1 MSANSNTDGA
11 TDDTKGGYSLRDRL
25 KAWWDGTELLE
36 TPAASGAD
44 SDSGPDAG
52 AGTNPVAEDEGPRK
66 RWEPSRVDLVQ
77 KVWGEGFV
85 SPGGRKYTS
94 DIVTSFGLDPAM
106 SVLDLGSGLGGSAR
120 AMCEKFGVWVTG
132 LEIDED
138 LVEAGMALSVM
149 AGMGEKVP
157 VQLFDPATFE
167 HKHASVDCVFSKEFL
182 FAVQDKNKFLKVI
195 EDMLK
200 PKGQFL
206 FTDFV
211 LAEPQLR
218 SPTLENWMENEPLKP
233 RPWAV
238 EDYEVGLVGA
248 KLEVRVSED
257 ITKDYRAMV
266 IKGWSDYAGSAESGG
281 VGKESAPALVEE
293 VELWTRRIQ
302 AIDSGDLKVYRIHVF
317 KKEAGLGMSH

>member
-1 MSANSNTDGA
+1 MSANLNTDGA
-11 TDDTKGGYSLRDRL
+11 TEDGKGGYSLRDRL

-44 SDSGPDAG
+44 SDLDAG
-52 AGTNPVAEDEGPRK
+52 AEIDPVVEDAGPRK
-66 RWEPSRVDLVQ
+66 LWEPSRVNLVQ

-85 SPGGRKYTS
+85 SPGGRKHTI
-94 DIVTSFGLDPAM
+94 DMVTIFGLDPSM
-106 SVLDLGSGLGGSAR
+106 SVLELGTGLGGSAR

-138 LVEAGMALSVM
+138 LAEAGMALSVK

-167 HKHASVDCVFSKEFL
+167 HKHASIDCVFSKEFL
-182 FAVQDKNKFLKVI
+182 FAVQDKNKFLKAI
-195 EDMLK
+195 ENILK

-211 LAEPQLR
+211 LAEAQLR
-218 SPTLENWMENEPLKP
+218 SPTLENWIENEPLKP

-238 EDYEVGLVGA
+238 EDYEVGLVDA
-248 KLEVRVSED
+248 KLEVRVTED

-266 IKGWSDYAGSAESGG
+266 IKGWSDYTGSAESGG

-302 AIDSGDLKVYRIHVF
+302 AIDSGDLKVFRIHAF
-317 KKEAGLGMSH
+317 KKEEGLGMSH